1 MSEPK
6 EIAPTEP
13 PQSAT
18 ITAKDR
24 DDSVASEM
32 DGRDSRIAE
41 LEKAPMLDPEK
52 GRMEK
57 TDTSSPETPA
67 AAKKEEKNKAADAAA
82 FAFCFFGLQV
92 SYLTWGFVQEKVMTK
107 EYTTGKFPSATF
119 CVFSNRVLAIVVA
132 MAAMCIQHRSL
143 KIPAPF
149 YAFAPCSISNTL
161 SSYGQY
167 EALHYV
173 SFGLQTLSKST
184 KVIPVML
191 MGKLL
196 NKKSYKWIEYVE
208 AIMISFGVSLFSFSE
223 KSAPGDD
230 KTTELLGYAMIALY
244 IGADSFTSQWQTKV
258 YKAHPGVDQFQMMFG
273 VNTWSILFTL
283 AALLASGELWT
294 TIAFLK
300 LNPAA
305 LMDNVTIAI
314 TSATGQLFIFYTIK
328 RFGPV
333 AFTIIMTTRQ
343 IFSMVISNFA
353 FGHSLG
359 ISGWAAASIVFATLF
374 YRVYRSAKSRKG

>member
-149 YAFAPCSISNTL
+149 YAFAPCSISDTL

-167 EALHYV
+167 EAR
-173 SFGLQTLSKST
+173 SPAK
-184 KVIPVML
+184 P
-191 MGKLL
+191 
-196 NKKSYKWIEYVE
+196 
-208 AIMISFGVSLFSFSE
+208 
-223 KSAPGDD
+223 APC
-230 KTTELLGYAMIALY
+230 
-244 IGADSFTSQWQTKV
+244 
-258 YKAHPGVDQFQMMFG
+258 
-273 VNTWSILFTL
+273 
-283 AALLASGELWT
+283 
-294 TIAFLK
+294 
-300 LNPAA
+300 
-305 LMDNVTIAI
+305 
-314 TSATGQLFIFYTIK
+314 
-328 RFGPV
+328 
-333 AFTIIMTTRQ
+333 
-343 IFSMVISNFA
+343 
-353 FGHSLG
+353 
-359 ISGWAAASIVFATLF
+359 
-374 YRVYRSAKSRKG
+374 